1 MHKEKELST
10 VFIFNCITIGGLLSQ
25 KYLTRREGH
34 QAEETFLMSL
44 IHRFSCTFQPARKS
58 VFFVFCIHV
67 FQLTSL
73 SARSKRYPFIT
84 SKVLPRCDLAS

>member
-34 QAEETFLMSL
+34 QAEETFLMLL

-58 VFFVFCIHV
+58 VFSFFA
-67 FQLTSL
+67 FM
-73 SARSKRYPFIT
+73 FFN
-84 SKVLPRCDLAS
+84 